1 MTFVAGQKGWDG
13 VVLLLLI
20 TVVFAF
26 GLFYG
31 YNQHAARWLKKEGF
45 VTTAFGCE
53 FAGRTVLLG
62 AVQLLSTEKKTYWM
76 DGIIAPAARRDAW
89 LKKIGA
95 IDSDSKELEAGFA
108 ALGQHDE
115 DRVNAVGM
123 QTIAGVRLIQ
133 AKLEE
138 KAGARTL
145 HSLAGKK

>member
-1 MTFVAGQKGWDG
+1 
-13 VVLLLLI
+13 
-20 TVVFAF
+20 
-26 GLFYG
+26 
-31 YNQHAARWLKKEGF
+31 
-45 VTTAFGCE
+45 
-53 FAGRTVLLG
+53 
-62 AVQLLSTEKKTYWM
+62 M

-145 HSLAGKK
+145 HSLA